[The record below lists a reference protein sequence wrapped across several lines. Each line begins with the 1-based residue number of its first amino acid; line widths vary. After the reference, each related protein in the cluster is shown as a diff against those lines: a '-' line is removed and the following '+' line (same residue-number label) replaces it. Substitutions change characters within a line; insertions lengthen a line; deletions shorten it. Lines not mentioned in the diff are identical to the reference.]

1 MGTDPAP
8 ERALEAILMVAD
20 EPQSLVHL
28 ATALDLPVARVDAA
42 IRSLVADF
50 DGADGGIRRGFELR
64 EVGGGWRFYVR
75 KEFDPVVR
83 DFVLTENPSKLSQA
97 ALETLA
103 VIAYKQPITRGS
115 IASIRAVNVEKL
127 RNWPARWT
135 LVGGVPPGPRYD
147 AGAYKVPGA
156 STGMYALKGDPLW
169 EKLGS
174 YAFFSDAL
182 GVDHPPFCFNSEM
195 TWRPVKLAKALEEG
209 ITGPAGESIKQWLA
223 NLKGTAEEFQ
233 TPQLSTSGMDE
244 GMKQALEDLTG
255 ITENEDAL
263 RYKDIL
269 AREIEASKSAY
280 QRRNPDFNPDLQ
292 FKEGRWQ

>member
-115 IASIRAVNVEKL
+115 IASIRAVNVDSVV
-127 RNWPARWT
+127 RT
-135 LVGGVPPGPRYD
+135 LVGRGLIVEAYTDPD
-147 AGAYKVPGA
+147 TGAIH
-156 STGMYALKGDPLW
+156 YATSDLLLEQLGLNSIDELPHISPL
-169 EKLGS
+169 LSDGS
-174 YAFFSDAL
+174 
-182 GVDHPPFCFNSEM
+182 
-195 TWRPVKLAKALEEG
+195 EG
-209 ITGPAGESIKQWLA
+209 
-223 NLKGTAEEFQ
+223 F
-233 TPQLSTSGMDE
+233 D
-244 GMKQALEDLTG
+244 DV
-255 ITENEDAL
+255 
-263 RYKDIL
+263 R
-269 AREIEASKSAY
+269 
-280 QRRNPDFNPDLQ
+280 
-292 FKEGRWQ
+292 